1 MFKHILI
8 PTDGSTLSAK
18 AIKGGIK
25 LAVSMDAR
33 ITLYRATDEDSG
45 IYAGEGYAVPRE
57 LRMRAAREVRS
68 RIEAELGE
76 ARSAAT
82 AAGVAC
88 DWIIGRT
95 YQPWRGIIDAAKK
108 RKCDLIVMAS
118 HGHGGLKG
126 MLIGSETQKVLTHC
140 RIPVLVCR

>member
-18 AIKGGIK
+18 AIKSGIK
-25 LAVSMDAR
+25 LAVSMGAR
-33 ITLYRATDEDSG
+33 ITLYRATDEDTG
-45 IYAGEGYAVPRE
+45 VYAGEGYVVPRE
-57 LRMRAAREVRS
+57 LRMRVARELRG

-76 ARSAAT
+76 ARNAAT
-82 AAGVAC
+82 AAGAAC
-88 DWIIGRT
+88 DWIIGRSF
-95 YQPWRGIIDAAKK
+95 QPWSGIIDAAKK

>member
-8 PTDGSTLSAK
+8 PTDGSALSAK
-18 AIKGGIK
+18 AVKGGIK
-25 LAVSMDAR
+25 LAVAMNSR
-33 ITLYRATDEDSG
+33 ITLYRATDEEAG
-45 IYAGEGYAVPRE
+45 IYVGEGYSVPRE
-57 LRMRAAREVRS
+57 LRMRAAREVRG

-88 DWIIGRT
+88 DWVIGRT
-95 YQPWRGIIDAAKK
+95 WQPWRGIIDAAKK
-108 RKCDLIVMAS
+108 RKCDLIFMAS

-126 MLIGSETQKVLTHC
+126 VLIGSETQKVLTHC